1 MDIAQPL
8 AIFRAGRHTAV
19 DGRQVD
25 VSPADL
31 AEIARN
37 YDAANDGAPLV
48 VGHPS
53 IDAPAYGWVQQLRVE
68 GDVLLAQPHQVAPE
82 FAEAVNAGRYK
93 KISAS
98 LYMPNTPG
106 NPKPGQFY
114 LRHVGFLGAAAPAV
128 KGLPAASFAEGDQV
142 TVEFADENTKGLGAA
157 LAQLFRGLRA
167 HLSKTDPSVVET
179 LPDDALASLES
190 SSAATVATPTAA
202 FAEHHTTEEEPMS
215 QNDQAAADF
224 AARETALNTR
234 DADLKAREERIA
246 NQEKQARRNDAAD
259 FAENLVKEGRLL
271 PREKASVV
279 ELLLALPGA
288 DAPISFAEGETT
300 VSKPAADAFRE
311 LLKGLPTRVHYGR
324 ELSRDN
330 GSNDEPVHFA
340 APVDATVD
348 RDRLAL
354 LEKAKAYQA
363 QHPNTSL
370 VDAVRAV
377 GG

>member
-1 MDIAQPL
+1 MDIARPL

-48 VGHPS
+48 VGHPQ

-128 KGLPAASFAEGDQV
+128 KGLPAASFAEGDSV
-142 TVEFADENTKGLGAA
+142 TVEFAEENAKGLGWS

-167 HLSKTDPSVVET
+167 HLSKTDPSVVDT

-190 SSAATVATPTAA
+190 SSAATVATPAAA
-202 FAEHHTTEEEPMS
+202 FAEQPTPEEDLMS
-215 QNDQAAADF
+215 QNNQAADF

-246 NQEKQARRNDAAD
+246 KQEEQVRRNEAAD

-271 PREKASVV
+271 PREKAPVI

-288 DAPISFAEGETT
+288 DAPISFAEGDAT
-300 VSKPAADAFRE
+300 VSKPAADTFRE

-324 ELSRDN
+324 EVSRDN
-330 GSNDEPVHFA
+330 GAQDAPVHFA
-340 APVDATVD
+340 APENTTVD
-348 RDRLAL
+348 TDRLAL
-354 LEKAKAYQA
+354 LEKARAFQA
-363 QHPNTSL
+363 SHPNTSL
-370 VDAVRAV
+370 IDAVRAV